1 VRLLLIKQIS
11 QIKEFSAFLC
21 MEWCK
26 SLNSLKWFL
35 WYASQVSGASIL
47 SFLRA
52 YCREGCCLMADRWDR
67 WKVFFFSF
75 LSYLRAHQITIHLL
89 LLLSA
94 KSHLTLFNPMDCSM
108 PGSPVLHYLSEFSQT
123 HVHLAGDAIQSS
135 HPQSPSSLS
144 SSCPQSLPASGSF
157 PMSQFFPS
165 GGQSVGASASVLP
178 VNIQDWFPLG
188 LTGLISLQSKGISRV
203 FSRTIIQKHQFFG
216 AQVSLWRKS
225 QIYTWLLE
233 KL

>member
-1 VRLLLIKQIS
+1 MRLLLIKQIS

-26 SLNSLKWFL
+26 SLNSLKWYL

-67 WKVFFFSF
+67 WKVFFFF
-75 LSYLRAHQITIHLL
+75 LPELPQGSPDHYPLL

-108 PGSPVLHYLSEFSQT
+108 PGSSVLHYLSEFSQT
-123 HVHLAGDAIQSS
+123 HVLWAGDASS
-135 HPQSPSSLS
+135 PGESQESSPEPQFKSINFLV
-144 SSCPQSLPASGSF
+144 LRLLY
-157 PMSQFFPS
+157 
-165 GGQSVGASASVLP
+165 GA
-178 VNIQDWFPLG
+178 N
-188 LTGLISLQSKGISRV
+188 LISIHDYWKNHSFGYVDLCWQSE
-203 FSRTIIQKHQFFG
+203 
-216 AQVSLWRKS
+216 VSAF
-225 QIYTWLLE
+225 
-233 KL
+233 